1 MIYYARIN
9 GEEKKV
15 KIERQDDCYDVTI
28 DDVLYRVDAKHLENL
43 QSLSLLVNSRCY
55 EASLTDLDRRTLV
68 TISGEKFEVDL
79 TDELSYLAGT
89 PSLAQGPLDREV
101 VKTPMPGVVVS
112 VEVRPG
118 QEIAAG
124 SPIAVVEAMKMQN
137 EISSVS
143 GGIVKDVLVRSG
155 DIVESNQRLVIIER
169 A

>member
-15 KIERQDDCYDVTI
+15 TIEKQDESYDVTI

-55 EASLTDLDRRTLV
+55 EASITDVDRTTLV

-89 PSLAQGPLDREV
+89 PELAHGPLDTEV
-101 VKTPMPGVVVS
+101 IKTPIPGLVVS
-112 VEVRPG
+112 VDVEPG
-118 QEIAAG
+118 QKIAPGA
-124 SPIAVVEAMKMQN
+124 PVAVVEAMKMQN
-137 EISSVS
+137 GISSVT
-143 GGIVKDVLVRSG
+143 GGIVKDVLVRCG
-155 DIVESNQRLVIIER
+155 DIVESNQRMVIVER